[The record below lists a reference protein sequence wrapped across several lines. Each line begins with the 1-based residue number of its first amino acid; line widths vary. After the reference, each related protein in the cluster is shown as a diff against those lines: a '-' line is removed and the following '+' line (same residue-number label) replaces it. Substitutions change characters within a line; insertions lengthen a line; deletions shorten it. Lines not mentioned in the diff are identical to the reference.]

1 MVKTERIRKKSTM
14 RSTAGDKVFDAIN
27 YTLMTIFLLIM
38 IYPLYFVFI
47 ASISDITQLGL
58 GNVVLYPIGINFD
71 PYIQVLNHND
81 IWIGY
86 RNSLLYASL
95 SVLYGIFLLLPL
107 AYALSKKYLFARSY
121 ITWFFMV
128 PMFFTGGLIPAYL
141 LRAVY
146 LDLSNTLAVM
156 VIGSVSFFQVVI
168 TRTFFMSTIPE
179 ELYEAAEIDGA
190 SQYRCFFRLA
200 LPLSAPII
208 AVMALF
214 MAVGTWNSY
223 FGAMIYLTR
232 RDMWPLQ
239 LVLRAILILNEP
251 IPPDS
256 DLFLTLS
263 PEQMQEQAARANLA
277 LSMRYS
283 TVYIG
288 SAPLLIAYPF
298 VQKYFVKGIMIGS
311 LKG

>member
-1 MVKTERIRKKSTM
+1 MVTAADGKRKTIM
-14 RSTAGDKVFDAIN
+14 RSTAGDKVFDAVN

-47 ASISDITQLGL
+47 ASISDINQIGL
-58 GNVVLYPIGINFD
+58 GNVVFFPIGVNFD
-71 PYIQVLNHND
+71 SYIQVLNHND
-81 IWIGY
+81 IWVGY

-95 SVLYGIFLLLPL
+95 SVLYNITLLLPL
-107 AYALSKKYLFARSY
+107 AYALSKKYLFARNY
-121 ITWFFMV
+121 VTWFFMV

-141 LRAVY
+141 LRAIY
-146 LDLSNTLAVM
+146 LDLSNTVAVM
-156 VIGSVSFFQVVI
+156 ILGSVSFFQVVI
-168 TRTFFMSTIPE
+168 TRTFFMSTIPDE
-179 ELYEAAEIDGA
+179 MYEAAEIDGA
-190 SQYRCFFRLA
+190 SQYRCFFRIA
-200 LPLSAPII
+200 LPLSTPII

-214 MAVGTWNSY
+214 IAVGTWNAF
-223 FGAMIYLTR
+223 FGAMIYLTQR
-232 RDMWPLQ
+232 ERWPLQ
-239 LVLRAILILNEP
+239 LVLRSILILFEP

-288 SAPLLIAYPF
+288 SLPLLIAYPF